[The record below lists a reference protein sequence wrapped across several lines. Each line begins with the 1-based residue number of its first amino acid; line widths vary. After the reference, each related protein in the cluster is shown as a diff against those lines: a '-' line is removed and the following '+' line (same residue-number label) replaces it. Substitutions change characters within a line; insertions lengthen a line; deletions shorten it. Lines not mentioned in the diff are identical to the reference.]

1 MPRRLGDWAAT
12 LRGHAPASGPWV
24 WPPGLRA
31 TFPGA
36 RVVETWTGEGAAF
49 ARYRSPG
56 GPLFLKYLPAGWRD
70 SRAAERLHRES
81 TYLRDLAPHAPVP
94 HARYLHSA
102 AQQGPPLAH
111 LLTVDRTEATWGW
124 GAFATDPQREAAL
137 LDVVR
142 LLAGLHAFW
151 AGPGQPLLRGR
162 WRWQPGE
169 VLARAAAPTAP
180 PDVPDAAEALT
191 AAAQALPDLLAR
203 APVWTLVHGDIH
215 AGQVLWPRDGG
226 PPELIDYGQ
235 VHPSVPG
242 EDLAHLLALRL
253 NATERARLGPALRE
267 AYQAALAEQG
277 LSLSTA
283 ELAAQERAGLAL
295 NLLSTARQAQR
306 RESSGVQQ
314 ALAAAVEAWWE

>member
-1 MPRRLGDWAAT
+1 ML
-12 LRGHAPASGPWV
+12 
-24 WPPGLRA
+24 
-31 TFPGA
+31 
-36 RVVETWTGEGAAF
+36 ETWTGEGAAF

-56 GPLFLKYLPAGWRD
+56 GPLFLKYLPAGWRNP
-70 SRAAERLHRES
+70 RAAERLRRES
-81 TYLRDLAPHAPVP
+81 RYLRELAPHAPVSHAP
-94 HARYLHSA
+94 HLHSA
-102 AQQGPPLAH
+102 ARAEPPLAH
-111 LLTVDRTEATWGW
+111 LLTVDRTDATWGW
-124 GAFATDPQREAAL
+124 GAFVTDAQREGAL

-151 AGPGQPLLRGR
+151 AGPGQPMLKGR
-162 WRWQPGE
+162 WTWQPQE
-169 VLARAAAPTAP
+169 VLARSAPVSP
-180 PDVPDAAEALT
+180 PDAAGPGAAEALR
-191 AAAQALPDLLAR
+191 AAAQALPSLLAR

-235 VHPSVPG
+235 LHPSVPG

-253 NATERARLGPALRE
+253 DPAERTRLGPALRA
-267 AYQAALAEQG
+267 AYGEALADRG
-277 LSLSTA
+277 LRLSAA

-314 ALAAAVEAWWE
+314 ALAAAVAAWWE